1 MTESSNLFYIFWYK
15 ATRNEKNMILSIC
28 SLYSFLCY
36 GITALPFWFKQPIFL
51 CKSID
56 NSLYPCTE
64 NEACGSKNGFII
76 DSINGSFS
84 LIVELELYCDRQ
96 YIKRFL
102 QSSTFLGGF
111 FGCLTNLIFYVK
123 AKDRKFALV
132 ILGIIYN
139 IGNIGILIHNSHDF
153 IVGIYFFIMSYAI
166 MLGNTY
172 CFMILNEY
180 LEGDVA
186 KTGTIFMNI
195 FMGGLGI
202 IFELIAAITD
212 CNWIVLFISSIVPSF
227 LTVFYLMFYENE
239 KGVKE
244 ILSKTVKII
253 F

>member
-1 MTESSNLFYIFWYK
+1 
-15 ATRNEKNMILSIC
+15 MILSIC
-28 SLYSFLCY
+28 CLYSFLCY

-51 CKSID
+51 CKSI
-56 NSLYPCTE
+56 NNEFSQCTE
-64 NEACGSKNGFII
+64 NEACVNENGFIT

-84 LIVELELYCDRQ
+84 LIVELNLFCDRQ

-123 AKDRKFALV
+123 AQDRKFALI
-132 ILGIIYN
+132 ILGILYN
-139 IGNIGILIHNSHDF
+139 IGNLGILMHNSNDF
-153 IVGIYFFIMSYAI
+153 LVGTYFFVMSYAI

-195 FMGGLGI
+195 FMGGLAI
-202 IFELIAAITD
+202 IFEVIAAITD
-212 CNWIVLFISSIVPSF
+212 CNWKVLFISSLIPSL
-227 LTVFYLMFYENE
+227 LTVFYLIFYKNE

-244 ILSKTVKII
+244 ILSKTVSTFILLFKL
-253 F
+253 